1 MWTMPLQEGSMES
14 KAKLSGSCHPDRSML
29 DVVASRHQFLIATA
43 GKVAA
48 VSLPMVTVAAESE
61 KESQNPNQIKA
72 KQRMNRI
79 TTKDGLSSRL
89 SELGIVLPAPPSPL
103 GAYVESSDTGNLLFL
118 TGMLPVVNGK
128 LAISGRLG
136 ANLSVKE
143 GQDAARIASLNA
155 LAAAKQ
161 HLGGLDRLKKL
172 VKLTVLIA
180 TTEQFA
186 DHAAVADGASDLFV
200 QIFGR
205 ETGHVRLVY
214 GVQSLP
220 IGAPVIVDTVFE
232 IEVPPYSISK
242 PQH

>member
-1 MWTMPLQEGSMES
+1 MAVRFCVAVNAPLGDDLVVAFAAASMIAAATS
-14 KAKLSGSCHPDRSML
+14 FGFLSG
-29 DVVASRHQFLIATA
+29 T
-43 GKVAA
+43 
-48 VSLPMVTVAAESE
+48 
-61 KESQNPNQIKA
+61 
-72 KQRMNRI
+72 
-79 TTKDGLSSRL
+79 
-89 SELGIVLPAPPSPL
+89 
-103 GAYVESSDTGNLLFL
+103 
-118 TGMLPVVNGK
+118 LPVVNGK
-128 LAISGRLG
+128 LAIAGRLG

-143 GQDAARIASLNA
+143 GQEAACIASLNA

-205 ETGHVRLVY
+205 DTGHVRLVY

-232 IEVPPYSISK
+232 IEVPPYLISK